1 MTGLT
6 VKGAGVRGLVW
17 RAAIAILTIGTPTFV
32 VAQEVATPALRT
44 GSGAE
49 TIRLDGILD
58 EAAWSAAE
66 TTGAFAQTDPSEGA
80 PATFP
85 TTVRVLAGR
94 KTLVIGIM
102 CSDADPTGIV
112 SFNVR
117 RDAPLGQE
125 DHVRIVL
132 GPFQDGRS
140 GYVFAVNPNGAR
152 YDGVV
157 NASGENENA
166 EWDAIW
172 EAETARGND
181 GWSAEI
187 RIPIDSL
194 SFRPELREWHLNV
207 ERRVQRLQE
216 VDRWASPV
224 RQYRLTQTSRAGLL
238 TEIPDFALGRGLSVR
253 PSITTGGGVPTRA
266 ASVEGEFR
274 PSLDVT
280 QRLGSNVTASF
291 TSFTDFAETEVD
303 TRQTNLTRFPLLFPE
318 KRTFFLEG
326 VDIFQ
331 FGPPVNNDMIPYFS
345 RRIGLVGGSEVPILV
360 GGKVNGRVSS
370 TNFAGIVVTTDE
382 EPGVVAER
390 TTMAVARVKQNLW
403 RESYIGFLATAGDPL
418 GRSGSWLSGVDFTY
432 STTSFL
438 GNKNFSVSAWAVAT
452 GREGLRGDTTAYAA
466 KIDYPNDKWDMRF
479 WYRRIGAD
487 FDPSIG
493 FVPRRAMQRL
503 NPAISN
509 RTRFSSGPVQDV
521 SHGVN
526 PYITLDLDGRWE
538 SLDSPIQSVWRFR
551 SGDRVQAVV
560 TLAGDRPAQP
570 FQISPGVIVPPG
582 SYTWVRRNLGFT
594 TAQKRRL
601 YTSVGWTTGSFY
613 DGELTQWDLTVVW
626 NPTALYTVEL
636 NAERNEGD
644 LTGGQFT
651 QNVLGTRL
659 RINVSP
665 DLSIATYAQYDTES
679 KLVGINSRLRWT
691 FLPVADLFVVYNH
704 NVRSTL
710 DRWALESNQLLI
722 KLQYAWRM

>member
-6 VKGAGVRGLVW
+6 VKGAGVRGLMW
-17 RAAIAILTIGTPTFV
+17 RAAIAVLTIGTPTFV

-194 SFRPELREWHLNV
+194 SFRPELRAWHLNI

-403 RESYIGFLATAGDPL
+403 RESYIGFLATVGDPL
-418 GRSGSWLSGVDFTY
+418 GRSGSWLSGWISRTAPRV
-432 STTSFL
+432 
-438 GNKNFSVSAWAVAT
+438 FS
-452 GREGLRGDTTAYAA
+452 
-466 KIDYPNDKWDMRF
+466 
-479 WYRRIGAD
+479 
-487 FDPSIG
+487 
-493 FVPRRAMQRL
+493 
-503 NPAISN
+503 
-509 RTRFSSGPVQDV
+509 
-521 SHGVN
+521 
-526 PYITLDLDGRWE
+526 
-538 SLDSPIQSVWRFR
+538 
-551 SGDRVQAVV
+551 
-560 TLAGDRPAQP
+560 
-570 FQISPGVIVPPG
+570 
-582 SYTWVRRNLGFT
+582 
-594 TAQKRRL
+594 
-601 YTSVGWTTGSFY
+601 
-613 DGELTQWDLTVVW
+613 
-626 NPTALYTVEL
+626 
-636 NAERNEGD
+636 
-644 LTGGQFT
+644 
-651 QNVLGTRL
+651 GTR
-659 RINVSP
+659 
-665 DLSIATYAQYDTES
+665 T
-679 KLVGINSRLRWT
+679 SR
-691 FLPVADLFVVYNH
+691 
-704 NVRSTL
+704 
-710 DRWALESNQLLI
+710 
-722 KLQYAWRM
+722 